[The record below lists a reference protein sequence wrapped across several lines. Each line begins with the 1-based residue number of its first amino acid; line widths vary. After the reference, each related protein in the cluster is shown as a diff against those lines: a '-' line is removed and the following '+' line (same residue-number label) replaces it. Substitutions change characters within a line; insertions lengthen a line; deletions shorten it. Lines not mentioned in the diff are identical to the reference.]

1 MKRCKH
7 VLTLAAVALMIQAG
21 MAFPVMSDEKK
32 TETKPAA
39 AKAKTGNKAAADKK
53 AAAPAERARARRSG

>member
-21 MAFPVMSDEKK
+21 MAFPAMSAEKK
-32 TETKPAA
+32 TQAKPAA
-39 AKAKTGNKAAADKK
+39 AKAKTGDKAAIKRMNHQKK
-53 AAAPAERARARRSG
+53 WRS